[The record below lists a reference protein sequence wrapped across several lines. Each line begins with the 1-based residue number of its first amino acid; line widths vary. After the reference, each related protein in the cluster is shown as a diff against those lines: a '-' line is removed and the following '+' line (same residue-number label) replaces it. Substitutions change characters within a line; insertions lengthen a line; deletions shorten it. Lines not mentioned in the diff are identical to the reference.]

1 MTRYHNRAVDSLQV
15 IQELIELAKAMRE
28 AGKRGADLGMSEEEL
43 AFYDALADNRSAI
56 DLLGNDTLRVLAQEI
71 AKRVR
76 ATVSVDW
83 TQKESV
89 RALMRVEVRRLLRQ
103 FGYPPDLEPKAIELV
118 LEQAR
123 RVATLV

>member
-1 MTRYHNRAVDSLQV
+1 
-15 IQELIELAKAMRE
+15 
-28 AGKRGADLGMSEEEL
+28 
-43 AFYDALADNRSAI
+43 
-56 DLLGNDTLRVLAQEI
+56 VLAQEI

-83 TQKESV
+83 TQRESV
-89 RALMRVEVRRLLRQ
+89 RALMPVEVKRLLRQ

-123 RVATLV
+123 RVAVSA